1 MGYASHQKAALKEM
15 TKDEK
20 TNINNFNNNGINAD
34 DRVSIDTLILGGK
47 NFMLK
52 IIGLVICVMLS
63 VSAVGCTDNNNTT
76 VEESSTTQEVSQ
88 KDKDINETYEYVVKK
103 YDNDEDK
110 DDMVYK
116 IEKTSDGVV
125 IKMGLVSESDF
136 KEAVMMSSIDY
147 SVEQLEESL
156 EPFNELPGYVE
167 VEARKEGINT
177 ENVNFYM
184 EVYLYNNKKE
194 LTDLLY
200 SISSKDGVILNSIKH
215 QVEYYKDNQ
224 TSSDNKSKENNSK
237 SQQNNASNKNN
248 NTNSDDT
255 RTSEEK
261 DWDRHNS
268 DQSKPPTT
276 VVLHR
281 CAQCGTEHIQSDMF
295 KNNGKWYCND
305 CGLMYCSECG
315 RRVYPKWL
323 KAPSS
328 MDYMHYQNDGNG
340 DIVCGYC
347 YRQD

>member
-1 MGYASHQKAALKEM
+1 MGYASHQKAVVKEK

-20 TNINNFNNNGINAD
+20 TNNNKFNNIRINAD
-34 DRVSIDTLILGGK
+34 DRVSIDTIILGG

-52 IIGLVICVMLS
+52 ILGLIICVILS

-88 KDKDINETYEYVVKK
+88 KDKDINEAYEYVVKK

-116 IEKTSDGVV
+116 IEKTSDGVI

-136 KEAVMMSSIDY
+136 KEAVMLSSTDY
-147 SVEQLEESL
+147 AVEQLEESL
-156 EPFNELPGYVE
+156 EQFNELPGFIE

-177 ENVNFYM
+177 ENVNFYI
-184 EVYLYNNKKE
+184 EVYLYNNEKE

-224 TSSDNKSKENNSK
+224 TDNVKNDSTQKDT
-237 SQQNNASNKNN
+237 SNKKSNKKSSED

-261 DWDRHNS
+261 HWDKHNS
-268 DQSKPPTT
+268 DSSKAPTT
-276 VVLHR
+276 VVLHK
-281 CAQCGTEHIQSDMF
+281 CNQCGTDHIQSDMF

-323 KAPSS
+323 KAPSP
-328 MDYMHYQNDGNG
+328 MDYMHYQNGGNG

-347 YRQD
+347 YNQD

>member
-88 KDKDINETYEYVVKK
+88 KDKDINEAYEYVVKK

-261 DWDRHNS
+261 HWDKHNS
-268 DQSKPPTT
+268 DQSKAPTT
-276 VVLHR
+276 VVLHK

>member
-88 KDKDINETYEYVVKK
+88 KDKDINEAYEYVVKK

>member
-1 MGYASHQKAALKEM
+1 
-15 TKDEK
+15 
-20 TNINNFNNNGINAD
+20 
-34 DRVSIDTLILGGK
+34 
-47 NFMLK
+47 MLK

-63 VSAVGCTDNNNTT
+63 VSAVGCTNNNTT
-76 VEESSTTQEVSQ
+76 VEESSVTQEMSQ
-88 KDKDINETYEYVVKK
+88 KDKDVNEAYEYVVKK
-103 YDNDEDK
+103 YDDGEDK
-110 DDMVYK
+110 DDMIYK

-136 KEAVMMSSIDY
+136 KEAVMYSSIDY
-147 SVEQLEESL
+147 SIEQLEETL
-156 EPFNELPGYVE
+156 EQFNELPGFVE

-200 SISSKDGVILNSIKH
+200 SISSKDGLIINSIKH
-215 QVEYYKDNQ
+215 QVEYYKNNQ
-224 TSSDNKSKENNSK
+224 TNDVKNDSTQKDT
-237 SQQNNASNKNN
+237 SNKKPNKKSSTN
-248 NTNSDDT
+248 KNTNSDDT

-261 DWDRHNS
+261 HWDKHNS
-268 DQSKPPTT
+268 DTSKPPTT
-276 VVLHR
+276 VVLHK

-305 CGLMYCSECG
+305 CGLFYCSECG

-323 KAPSS
+323 QAPSS
-328 MDYMHYQNDGNG
+328 MDYMHYQNGGNG

-347 YRQD
+347 YNQD

>member
-1 MGYASHQKAALKEM
+1 
-15 TKDEK
+15 
-20 TNINNFNNNGINAD
+20 
-34 DRVSIDTLILGGK
+34 
-47 NFMLK
+47 MLK
-52 IIGLVICVMLS
+52 IIVGLICVMLS
-63 VSAVGCTDNNNTT
+63 VGTVGCTNNNTT
-76 VEESSTTQEVSQ
+76 VEESSVTQEMSQ
-88 KDKDINETYEYVVKK
+88 KDKDVNEAYEYVVKK
-103 YDNDEDK
+103 YDNGEDK
-110 DDMVYK
+110 DDMIYK

-136 KEAVMMSSIDY
+136 KEAVMYSSIDY
-147 SVEQLEESL
+147 SIEQLEETL
-156 EPFNELPGYVE
+156 EQFNELPGFVE

-215 QVEYYKDNQ
+215 QVEYYKNNQ
-224 TSSDNKSKENNSK
+224 TNDVNNDSTQKDTSNEKPNKKSSTNK
-237 SQQNNASNKNN
+237 

-261 DWDRHNS
+261 HWDKHNS
-268 DQSKPPTT
+268 DTSKPPTT
-276 VVLHR
+276 VVLHK

-305 CGLMYCSECG
+305 CGLFYCSECG

-323 KAPSS
+323 QAPSS
-328 MDYMHYQNDGNG
+328 MDYMHYQNDDTGS
-340 DIVCGYC
+340 IVCGYC
-347 YRQD
+347 YKQD

>member
-1 MGYASHQKAALKEM
+1 
-15 TKDEK
+15 
-20 TNINNFNNNGINAD
+20 
-34 DRVSIDTLILGGK
+34 
-47 NFMLK
+47 MLK
-52 IIGLVICVMLS
+52 ILGLIICVMLS

-88 KDKDINETYEYVVKK
+88 KDKDINEAYGYVVKK

-156 EPFNELPGYVE
+156 EQFNELPGYIE

-177 ENVNFYM
+177 ENVNFYI

-215 QVEYYKDNQ
+215 QVEYYKNNQ
-224 TSSDNKSKENNSK
+224 TSSDNKSKESNNK
-237 SQQNNASNKNN
+237 SQQNNTSNKNN

-261 DWDRHNS
+261 HWDKHNS

-276 VVLHR
+276 VVLHK

>member
-1 MGYASHQKAALKEM
+1 MFK
-15 TKDEK
+15 
-20 TNINNFNNNGINAD
+20 
-34 DRVSIDTLILGGK
+34 ILG
-47 NFMLK
+47 L
-52 IIGLVICVMLS
+52 IICVMLS

-88 KDKDINETYEYVVKK
+88 KDKDINEAYEYVVKR
-103 YDNDEDK
+103 YDNDE

-136 KEAVMMSSIDY
+136 KEAVMMSSTDY
-147 SVEQLEESL
+147 AVEQLEESL
-156 EPFNELPGYVE
+156 EPFNELPGYIE

-177 ENVNFYM
+177 ENVNFYI
-184 EVYLYNNKKE
+184 EVHLYNDKKE

-224 TSSDNKSKENNSK
+224 TSSDNKSKENSSK
-237 SQQNNASNKNN
+237 SQQNNTSNN

-261 DWDRHNS
+261 HWDKHNS
-268 DQSKPPTT
+268 DSSKAPTT
-276 VVLHR
+276 VVLHK
-281 CAQCGTEHIQSDMF
+281 CNQCGTEHIQSDMF

-323 KAPSS
+323 KAPST

>member
-1 MGYASHQKAALKEM
+1 
-15 TKDEK
+15 
-20 TNINNFNNNGINAD
+20 
-34 DRVSIDTLILGGK
+34 
-47 NFMLK
+47 MLK
-52 IIGLVICVMLS
+52 IIGLIICVMLS

-76 VEESSTTQEVSQ
+76 VEESSATQEVSQ
-88 KDKDINETYEYVVKK
+88 KDKDVNEAYEYVVKK
-103 YDNDEDK
+103 YDDDED
-110 DDMVYK
+110 DMIYK
-116 IEKTSDGVV
+116 IEKTSDGVI

-136 KEAVMMSSIDY
+136 KEAVMASTIDY

-156 EPFNELPGYVE
+156 EQFNELPGFIE

-184 EVYLYNNKKE
+184 EVYLYNNEKD

-215 QVEYYKDNQ
+215 QVEYYKNNK
-224 TSSDNKSKENNSK
+224 TSSDTKSKENNSK
-237 SQQNNASNKNN
+237 SQQNKKSNKKSSADNN

-261 DWDRHNS
+261 HWDKHNNGS
-268 DQSKPPTT
+268 DNPTT
-276 VVLHR
+276 VVLHK
-281 CAQCGTEHIQSDMF
+281 CEQCGTEHIQSDMF

-323 KAPSS
+323 KAPTA